1 MGVMRTPL
9 LPEAPAFG
17 SRILPFATEWQLPML
32 QHRFRDR
39 QAQKL
44 SQKDQLLSLPE
55 GITIISK
62 LLKMSNLP
70 IRIALGVL
78 YLQKIPSR
86 RESNGAQA
94 REVDHQG

>member
-9 LPEAPAFG
+9 LPKAPAFG
-17 SRILPFATEWQLPML
+17 SWILPFATEWQLPML

-55 GITIISK
+55 GMTIISE
-62 LLKMSNLP
+62 LQKMSNVP
-70 IRIALGVL
+70 IRTAANVL

-86 RESNGAQA
+86 RGSNG
-94 REVDHQG
+94 V

>member
-55 GITIISK
+55 GTTIISK
-62 LLKMSNLP
+62 SQKMSNVSILFP
-70 IRIALGVL
+70 FGVL
-78 YLQKIPSR
+78 Y
-86 RESNGAQA
+86 
-94 REVDHQG
+94 